1 MSVSVSL
8 DFLVFAFVCV
18 GMGLITLPRGFSLMD
33 VTGTGADD
41 DDDGD
46 DDDDNDDNNSDTDT
60 GSFGTPAR
68 RTS

>member
-1 MSVSVSL
+1 
-8 DFLVFAFVCV
+8 
-18 GMGLITLPRGFSLMD
+18 MGLITLPRGFSLMD

-41 DDDGD
+41 DDGD
-46 DDDDNDDNNSDTDT
+46 DDDGEDDDDT